1 MNEIKQW
8 LLENEKILISK
19 GDIRYSPSN
28 IFTVE
33 ENLQLK
39 NHQDIV
45 NETKNMSKR
54 CQPQPTISVMT
65 LSCKVSCM

>member
-45 NETKNMSKR
+45 NETKIYLKDVS
-54 CQPQPTISVMT
+54 
-65 LSCKVSCM
+65 LSLQLEL